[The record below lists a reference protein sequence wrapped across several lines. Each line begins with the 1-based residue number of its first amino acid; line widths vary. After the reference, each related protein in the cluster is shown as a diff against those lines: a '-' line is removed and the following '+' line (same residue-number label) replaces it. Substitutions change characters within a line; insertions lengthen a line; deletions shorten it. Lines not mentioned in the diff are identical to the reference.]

1 MGFSC
6 GIVGLPNV
14 GKSTTFNALTRT
26 TVAASNY
33 PFCTIEP
40 NVGVVPVPDPRLDK
54 LTELVPTQQV
64 VPTMMNF
71 TDIAGLVKG
80 ASEGEGLGNQ
90 FLGHIA
96 QVEAIAH
103 VVRCFR
109 DDNVVHVSGQ
119 IDPKDDIETIMTEL
133 ALKDLSVVESN
144 MRRSEKLARSGDK
157 EAKALVEIL
166 KRVQVPLN
174 DGKPVRPICR
184 ELSEEEAKLL
194 KPLNLITAKPMLYVA
209 NIAEAEIGQPYNDAV
224 KQVESIANESGDPMV
239 VLCSAIESEIATLE
253 SDAERKEY
261 LEAIG
266 LEEPGLNR
274 MIRAG
279 YDLLNLM
286 TFFTVGEKENRA
298 WTVRKNSTA
307 PQAAGKIH
315 SDMEKG
321 FIRAE
326 VIGYNDFISA
336 GSESAAREKGQ
347 LRLEGKE
354 YIVQD
359 GDIMHF
365 RFSV

>member
-54 LTELVPTQQV
+54 LTELVPTMQS

-71 TDIAGLVKG
+71 VDIAGLVKG

-103 VVRCFR
+103 VVRCFE
-109 DDNVVHVSGQ
+109 DDNVVHVEGK
-119 IDPKDDIETIMTEL
+119 IDPKSDIETIMTEL
-133 ALKDLSVVESN
+133 ALKDLAVVESN
-144 MRRSEKLARSGDK
+144 LKRSEKLARSGDK
-157 EAKALVEIL
+157 DAKVLSEIL
-166 KRVQVPLN
+166 KRVLVPLN
-174 DGKPVRPICR
+174 DGKSVRPIVN
-184 ELSEEEAKLL
+184 ELSDDERKIL

-209 NIAEAEIGQPYNDAV
+209 NIAEDEIGQPYNDAV
-224 KQVESIANESGDPMV
+224 KVVEAIAAESGDPMV

-253 SDAERKEY
+253 TDAEREEY

-266 LEEPGLNR
+266 LKEPGLNR

-279 YDLLNLM
+279 YDLLGLM

-298 WTVRKNSTA
+298 WTTPKSSTA

-315 SDMEKG
+315 SDMERG

-326 VIGYNDFISA
+326 VIGYQDFIEA
-336 GSESAAREKGQ
+336 GSESVAKEKGK

-365 RFSV
+365 RFAV